1 MKPSKLW
8 PHVLLLVCVAAPI
21 ARSEGSFAY
30 LIAVVLAGGIGLL
43 LSFRSRPPI
52 LTDQTAQFVVLP
64 AFGWL
69 LFEYV
74 VLDQI
79 LFMALAHFLIIVHII
94 KLLQV
99 RSLRDDAQMLVL
111 TLMLLMV
118 AAVVSGDILFAVALV
133 VTLTLGLSK
142 LAQLHLQSAMFRG
155 TQTSRSACPA
165 DREEIPPG
173 TSFRGVVGLAAMT
186 GLAVGA
192 GVFLLFPRV
201 DSLVLREF
209 QMAGTGPVLSGFGSS
224 ANLRAGQTIQ
234 SSDRMVMRVSVDGA
248 ASASMEEY
256 GSDLYLRGRVST
268 RYGRRAGGLGG
279 GWGWQRRGRGSGDE
293 VMTIHLDEHE
303 SQLIL
308 GYTELPQNTM
318 VCRIWLEPGHT
329 HLFAPYPVLAVD
341 SHDVSSIRVNQR
353 DHILRMPRTR
363 KLIRYAVT
371 TAPLCT
377 LPLIKYSVEDDLHD
391 EPEMLAEVVLPRG
404 DEIIR
409 LIDREIGDH
418 GDLNVAAQREDF
430 VQQLEKFL
438 RSPAFTYSLTTPK
451 IPPGHEPVGEFL
463 LEHRQGH
470 CEYFASAMVLA
481 CQLKG
486 VPARLVSGYCG
497 GDYNPVGGFLVVREK
512 HAHAWVEVFIPDKGW
527 VVYDPTPAGSRFVAP
542 AKTWLSSARGI
553 FDFVDY
559 LQFQWAGLVV
569 AYDAAAR
576 QALIERFHAWLMR
589 PARDETTLVG
599 AVVAFSRELFGWRL
613 EMSLGDRVLYWVFA
627 LLVVTLVL
635 LVGYVLVTAA
645 RWLKALIVHWYR
657 YLHTGHDREAEFYS
671 RFCRRV
677 EALGLRRRPDQTPA
691 EFAADVAAAHP
702 VLQAAP
708 ELIRVYY
715 ALVFGRQPVSP
726 ERASWIEEFLEQ
738 LKRLDRD
745 SLTTSTAGGGPQ

>member
-8 PHVLLLVCVAAPI
+8 PHVVLLVCVAAPI

-30 LIAVVLAGGIGLL
+30 LIAAVLAGGISLL
-43 LSFRSRPPI
+43 LSFRGRPPI

-79 LFMALAHFLIIVHII
+79 LVMALAHFLIIVHII

-99 RSLRDDAQMLVL
+99 RSLRDDVQMIVL
-111 TLMLLMV
+111 SLMLLVV
-118 AAVVSGDILFAVALV
+118 AAVVSGDILFALTVV
-133 VTLTLGLSK
+133 VTLTLGLSR
-142 LAQLHLQSAMFRG
+142 LIQLHLQSAMSG
-155 TQTSRSACPA
+155 VPA
-165 DREEIPPG
+165 MQRAPSVPDRAEIPPVAM
-173 TSFRGVVGLAAMT
+173 FRGVVGLAGLT
-186 GLAVGA
+186 GLTVGV

-201 DSLVLREF
+201 DSLVLREL

-224 ANLRAGQTIQ
+224 VNLRADQTIQ

-248 ASASMEEY
+248 GATSTEDYE
-256 GSDLYLRGRVST
+256 SDLYLRGWVST

-279 GWGWQRRGRGSGDE
+279 GWGWLRPGHGSGDE
-293 VMTIHLDEHE
+293 VMTIHLDQHE
-303 SQLIL
+303 SQLVL
-308 GYTELPQNTM
+308 GYMELPQNTM
-318 VCRIWLEPGHT
+318 ACRIWLEPGHT
-329 HLFAPYPVLAVD
+329 RLFAPYPVLAVA
-341 SHDVSSIRVNQR
+341 SHDVSDIRVNQR
-353 DHILRMPRTR
+353 DHILRVPRTR
-363 KLIRYAVT
+363 KLIQYTIT
-371 TAPLCT
+371 TAPLCA
-377 LPLIKYSVEDDLHD
+377 LPLIKYSVEDDLGD
-391 EPEMLAEVVLPRG
+391 EPEMLAEAVLPRG

-409 LIDREIGDH
+409 LIDREIGDY
-418 GDLNVAAQREDF
+418 GDLNVAAQREAF

-438 RSPAFTYSLTTPK
+438 RSRAFTYSLTTPK
-451 IPPGHEPVGEFL
+451 NPAGAEPVGEFL

-512 HAHAWVEVFIPDKGW
+512 HAHAWVEVFIPGKGW
-527 VVYDPTPAGSRFVAP
+527 VAYDPTPAGSRRAAP
-542 AKTWLSSARGI
+542 AESWFSSARGI
-553 FDFVDY
+553 LDFVDY
-559 LQFQWAGLVV
+559 LQFQWAGLVI
-569 AYDAAAR
+569 AYDAGTR
-576 QALIERFHAWLMR
+576 QALIERFHAWLTR
-589 PARDETTLVG
+589 PARDEATLVG

-627 LLVVTLVL
+627 ILVVTLVL
-635 LVGYVLVTAA
+635 LVGYVLVTAV
-645 RWLKALIVHWYR
+645 RWLGAFIVHWYR
-657 YLHTGHDREAEFYS
+657 YLRAGHDREAEFYS

-691 EFAADVAAAHP
+691 EFAADLSAAHP
-702 VLQAAP
+702 MLRAAP
-708 ELIRVYY
+708 ELVRIYY

-726 ERASWIEEFLEQ
+726 ERASWIEQFLEQ

-745 SLTTSTAGGGPQ
+745 SLTTSGAGGGTQ